1 MSQIKN
7 PEQFTAIEYG
17 LQHYFDA
24 AVSPVMKQVRDDLNK
39 KQTKELSDYMQ
50 SPAGILA
57 SAMPYGMTTDPVQA
71 VRMTGK
77 WNSKTTEDY
86 IQMVN
91 TKIQQSGKFQHLS
104 NECQHA

>member
-7 PEQFTAIEYG
+7 PEQFTTIEYG

-39 KQTKELSDYMQ
+39 KQTKEFSDYMQ

-57 SAMPYGMTTDPVQA
+57 SAMPYGMTTDPIQA

-91 TKIQQSGKFQHLS
+91 IKIQQYRIL
-104 NECQHA
+104 